1 MNINRNNYEFFFLLY
16 IDREL
21 NAEEML
27 AVENFL
33 EENPDLRVEMDM
45 LSSTILPED
54 QVAAVF
60 PDKSKL
66 YRTADTSSP
75 VSILNYESY
84 FVQYADDE
92 LNNEEK
98 AATEK
103 FVYDNPEFQ
112 AEFELIQQAKLV
124 PDNTVVFPGKE
135 KLYRGNSTTV
145 RPMFPVWTR
154 YAAAA
159 MVLLMAGLFWLGRQ
173 AETSQINISQQ
184 GSIATNQSQA
194 TIQPAEIVDSKT
206 TPGELPSEQTAVAEN
221 SRPTAVSEVTFRNDE
236 STTQLAVL
244 NQPLIKQEVKLEASV
259 PGQTTNTKLPVGTSI
274 AAKVEEPAEGSL
286 AINSLSTTDNSVI
299 PVQIDDEP
307 VIVVAVNDNSRDD
320 DTFSPGKEIIR
331 KTPLRGL
338 LRKAGRIVG
347 KTNPFSE
354 DRAKGGVFTASNE
367 Q

>member
-1 MNINRNNYEFFFLLY
+1 MNINRNNYEVFFLLY

-21 NAEEML
+21 NAEEMQ
-27 AVENFL
+27 AVDNFL
-33 EENPDLRVEMDM
+33 EENPDLQVEMNM
-45 LSSTILPED
+45 LSGTILQED
-54 QVAAVF
+54 QLAHVF

-66 YRTADTSSP
+66 FRTADTSSP
-75 VSILNYESY
+75 VSILNYESF

-135 KLYRGNSTTV
+135 KLYRGKSTTV
-145 RPMFPVWTR
+145 RPIFPVWTR

-159 MVLLMAGLFWLGRQ
+159 VVLLMAGLFWMSRQ
-173 AETSQINISQQ
+173 AETSNSTNSQQ
-184 GSIATNQSQA
+184 GTIATNQSQ
-194 TIQPAEIVDSKT
+194 TTKQPAEFVESQT
-206 TPGELPSEQTAVAEN
+206 TPPEIPSEQRALAEN
-221 SRPTAVSEVTFRNDE
+221 SGSIAESEKTFRNDE
-236 STTQLAVL
+236 SSTKLAV
-244 NQPLIKQEVKLEASV
+244 NSQPLIKQETKLEASV
-259 PGQTTNTKLPVGTSI
+259 PDQTTSTNSPVGNSI
-274 AAKVEEPAEGSL
+274 AAKVEEPAERSV
-286 AINSLSTTDNSVI
+286 AINRLTATETSVI

-307 VIVVAVNDNSRDD
+307 VIVVALNDNIRDD
-320 DTFSPGKEIIR
+320 NSFSSGKEIIR

-347 KTNPFSE
+347 KTNPFAE